1 MADSEIKSYAEF
13 WPFYMSQHAHPADRR
28 LHFIGT
34 TIVIALAI
42 IAAVTGR
49 WWLFAMM
56 PVAGYGFAW
65 AGHFLIEKNRPA
77 TFTYPLWSLGSDFV
91 MWWMIATFQM
101 DAELEKL
108 RITWPPSPTDG
119 RPQRA

>member
-1 MADSEIKSYAEF
+1 MADKAISSYAEF
-13 WPFYMSQHAHPADRR
+13 WPFYVRQHAHPLDRR

-42 IAAVTGR
+42 TAAVTGR
-49 WWLFAMM
+49 SWLFAMM

-65 AGHFLIEKNRPA
+65 VGHFIIEKNRPA

-91 MWWMIATFQM
+91 MWWMIATQKM
-101 DAELEKL
+101 DGELEKL
-108 RITWPPSPTDG
+108 GITWPPIAG